1 MSTYELNSYIEKIKK
16 RISKKIP
23 EKYLTKIME
32 DISNMVVSNWVNGE
46 DFELTKDQIEFIKN
60 KYNKNI

>member
-23 EKYLTKIME
+23 EKYLTTRME